1 MDNEG
6 VKEIADI
13 ARERELGC
21 FGLVEPSVR
30 EKPIPLALVRDQNG
44 GINVTGIKSLLDP
57 WREFPERR
65 AGTAKLLTLDSFVAF
80 VNRHKDDGSVVF
92 GDFSGAPKLIV
103 VLDYHALDGAA
114 RHGKHRAEYAFPL
127 SDEWKGWM
135 AKNSTGDRP
144 VKFDQHDF
152 AMFLED
158 RVADLS
164 SPLDQERTDYEPLF
178 GTKFAAPSE
187 LLTLSRGLELNVSS
201 KIKDVRNLQSG
212 EVQLVFDEVHED
224 GKGKPLKVPGLFVAQ
239 IPLFVD
245 GEKVRIIARLR
256 YRKDGGSVSWFY
268 QLYRPELI
276 IRERLV
282 ADLAQVGEATGCPA
296 FEGTPEA

>member
-6 VKEIADI
+6 VREIAEL
-13 ARERELGC
+13 ARERELGV
-21 FGLVEPSVR
+21 FDIVEPSVR
-30 EKPIPLALVRDQNG
+30 EQGIPLALVRGEDG
-44 GINVTGIKSLLDP
+44 AINVVGIKPLLDP

-65 AGTAKLLTLDSFVAF
+65 NGTAKLLTLDSLIAL
-80 VNRHKDDGSVVF
+80 VNRHKDEHSVVF
-92 GDFSGAPKLIV
+92 GDFSGSPKLIAV
-103 VLDYHALDGAA
+103 IDYHSKAGQA

-135 AKNSTGDRP
+135 AKNTAGDR
-144 VKFDQHDF
+144 VIKFDQHEF

-187 LLTLSRGLELNVSS
+187 LLALSRGLELNVSS
-201 KIKDVRNLQSG
+201 KVKDVRNLQSG
-212 EVQLVFDEVHED
+212 EVQLVYDEVHED
-224 GKGKPLKVPGLFVAQ
+224 GKGKPLKVPGLFVVQ

-256 YRKDGGSVSWFY
+256 YRKAEGSIVWFF
-268 QLYRPELI
+268 QLYRPDLI

-282 ADLAQVGEATGCPA
+282 ADLARVGEETDLPT
-296 FEGTPEA
+296 FEGLPEA